1 MESPFDSVGKLMVR
15 WLKDSYESFIAD
27 TASVGEWKS
36 VCHFE
41 KHALQDIIDISIRAG
56 RQISDW
62 DWAVAVCIIRS
73 APCFLWSLPHGG
85 LLLWKQYTHSHFKT
99 VVKKLKHFHIHF
111 LSHDSCSL
119 LIITFQ
125 SSANVLY
132 FWIQS
137 QCRIEMLNDLSMK
150 KFFSVFF
157 SFFFL
162 PLWHTTWS
170 LIWSEIP
177 CFFNL
182 EAELQ
187 EKQVTA
193 GRRLETDYRWIWLFS
208 VAPIIHVARGQGG
221 LREPRHATQKD
232 MQFTA
237 STSQ

>member
-1 MESPFDSVGKLMVR
+1 MTETEQWQSALFALLLVSCDRSPMAGFC
-15 WLKDSYESFIAD
+15 YESNIH
-27 TASVGEWKS
+27 TRTLKQLSV
-36 VCHFE
+36 
-41 KHALQDIIDISIRAG
+41 
-56 RQISDW
+56 
-62 DWAVAVCIIRS
+62 
-73 APCFLWSLPHGG
+73 
-85 LLLWKQYTHSHFKT
+85 
-99 VVKKLKHFHIHF
+99 KLKHFHIHF